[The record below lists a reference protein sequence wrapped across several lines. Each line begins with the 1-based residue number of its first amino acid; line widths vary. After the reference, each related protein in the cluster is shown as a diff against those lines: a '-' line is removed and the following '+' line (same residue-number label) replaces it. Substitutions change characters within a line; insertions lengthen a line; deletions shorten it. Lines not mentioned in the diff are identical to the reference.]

1 MATSN
6 KLLSAQGLVIEA
18 YSDVAK
24 PGQHL
29 PTSAASAEA
38 QIHFIIGN
46 LTAYQ
51 RTGNRLARDA
61 AELALTGLLRY
72 LYRGTPLPDTF
83 ALTNI
88 FSPNVAANA
97 TTNINAT
104 VINYAKL
111 ISFTDGVGY
120 ITGPD
125 NVAQVY
131 KAIPVGAVL
140 TWANPYAPIQ
150 GGGTVYPVQQNWSYA
165 SGLGTRVQ
173 LTTAFTGNL
182 WIVHSTKTGQVIR
195 PGQVLGDWPDW
206 SALRPTE
213 IRTPGHLYA
222 DAAKAFALATALLP
236 NPTWALAAHATR
248 LQAQQVINVNGWREY
263 ITPNWAYDP
272 KAMSQYTFNT
282 GTRVPA
288 ATIQNDD
295 NGAYLIVAEALTSG
309 SPNVSLA
316 HANLGDTWLAAD
328 SLEVVLGSALP
339 MTVQVYLDSDLAV
352 PAGTRWTSVVT
363 LDGIGPQKF
372 TLGRTTFRN
381 NANVV
386 LPVGTPVVRCGVLFT
401 NPAAIALTIQRIRMI
416 PVPNFFMPRMPGLVP
431 YMVYIGANPTEVLD
445 IRGPTYIGFQSPDIS
460 LQSPPANATA
470 ATNQAQLLRDAQD
483 AWPTQA
489 GQPGKGPFVPV
500 YYPERYDIFEYGTR
514 QTFGWN
520 GPDYRTNWGGYQ
532 YRPVLEMI
540 AAMGRLAAGNSTRN
554 LLITIVNNTLN
565 WLAQDLIWLPMWAPW
580 SNRFSLAL
588 EQTVALDVTG
598 AVPVFPTRPPL
609 GPPTDFP
616 QGAAE
621 INRPDPQLAAM
632 ILMATVRMDLIN
644 RPTGNPGG
652 EMKIELRAL
661 LSKSLAL
668 LEAMYIKT
676 GAMAGTFS
684 PNPAADEWYGAWHG
698 DILEA
703 LSQTY
708 YWATRGYIGRT
719 DIADLV
725 LPWIKGMLDWGK
737 AHTGVVVNP
746 LTRTMWRYAPNW
758 KAGMTE
764 EFEHSTTIFRS
775 FSGKEQ
781 RQSMRVEPRRR
792 LTMTHLLK
800 ADEARSYD
808 TVLKARQNTPVSVP
822 QWHMSVRSTAIAP
835 AGQDFILTDVIPA
848 TDFTV
853 GAPIAII
860 NMGTLVT
867 ATLASFDVLGRIN
880 LVEPLP
886 VTIVAFSK
894 IVPTNVALLNGE
906 INATRHTS
914 AAMTSQVGFSFL
926 PQEDTRKLPEIPA
939 AMTFTVGADTRE
951 VILSRPNWSSAPTVG
966 HTWAVNDTLDYLNG
980 PVLVING
987 EKAGVRTIS
996 ATWTLMNQAQIDN
1009 HLGLIRRLHGK
1020 RYAAWLPSWTDDFVL
1035 LRASTILNR
1044 LIIKPNE
1051 SCDLGLLDDPCIGIF
1066 LRMRDG
1072 SSYAARV
1079 TSTVFGSTEYSLILD
1094 RALPVS
1100 VTPASIHT
1108 FCMMYR
1114 VRQTSDTSSLKWVT
1128 DQAVETTVTFTSVFD
1143 EITI

>member
-51 RTGNRLARDA
+51 RTGNRLAREA

-83 ALTNI
+83 LTSNI

-111 ISFTDGVGY
+111 ISFTAGVGY

-131 KAIPVGAVL
+131 KCIPVGAVL

-150 GGGTVYPVQQNWSYA
+150 GGGTTYTVQQNWSYV
-165 SGLGTRVQ
+165 SGFGTRVQ
-173 LTTAFTGNL
+173 LTSAFTGDL

-206 SALRPTE
+206 STLRPTE

-222 DAAKAFALATALLP
+222 DAAKAFALAGSLLP

-263 ITPNWAYDP
+263 ITPNWAYNP
-272 KAMSQYTFNT
+272 KAMSQYTFST

-295 NGAYLIVAEALTSG
+295 NGAYLIVAEPMTSG
-309 SPNVSLA
+309 SPNVSLS

-363 LDGIGPQKF
+363 LDGIGPQTF
-372 TLGRTTFRN
+372 TLGRTTFKN
-381 NANVV
+381 NANVT

-401 NPAAIALTIQRIRMI
+401 NTAAIALTIQRVRMI

-431 YMVYIGANPTEVLD
+431 YMVYIGANPTQVLD

-460 LQSPPANATA
+460 LQSPPANTTA

-514 QTFGWN
+514 QTFGWA

-540 AAMGRLAAGNSTRN
+540 AAMGRLAVGNSTRN

-588 EQTVALDVTG
+588 EQTVALTIDGT
-598 AVPVFPTRPPL
+598 VPVFPTRPPL

-644 RPTGNPGG
+644 RPGGNPEA

-668 LEAMYIKT
+668 LEAMYNKT
-676 GAMAGTFS
+676 GNMAGTFS
-684 PNPAADEWYGAWHG
+684 PNAAADEWYGAWHG

-719 DIADLV
+719 DIAALV
-725 LPWIKGMLDWGK
+725 LPWINGMLAWGK
-737 AHTGVVVNP
+737 AHTGVTVNP
-746 LTRTMWRYAPNW
+746 LTRTVWRYAPNW
-758 KAGMTE
+758 SAGMTE
-764 EFEHSTTIFRS
+764 EFEYSTAIFRS

-781 RQSMRVEPRRR
+781 RQSMRVDPRRR
-792 LTMTHLLK
+792 LTMTHLLSR
-800 ADEARSYD
+800 DEARSYD

-822 QWHMSVRSTAIAP
+822 QWHMSVRSIEAAP
-835 AGQDFILTDVIPA
+835 AGQDFIVTAPIPA
-848 TDFTV
+848 NDFTI
-853 GAPIAII
+853 GLPIAII
-860 NMGTLVT
+860 ANGTLVT
-867 ATLASFDVLGRIN
+867 ATLASVDVLGRIT
-880 LVEPLP
+880 LVESLA
-886 VTIVAFSK
+886 VAIPAYSK
-894 IVPTNVALLNGE
+894 IVPTNTALLNGE
-906 INATRHTS
+906 INSTRHTS
-914 AAMTSQVGFSFL
+914 AALVSQVGFSFL
-926 PQEDTRKLPEIPA
+926 PQEDTRKLPEIA
-939 AMTFTVGADTRE
+939 APMTFTVGTDTRE
-951 VILSRPNWSSAPTVG
+951 VILTRPNWSTSPTVG
-966 HTWAVNDTLDYLNG
+966 HTWATNDTLTYLNG
-980 PVLVING
+980 PVTVVNG
-987 EKAGVRTIS
+987 EQAGARTIS
-996 ATWTLMNQAQIDN
+996 ATWTLMNQAQIDA

-1035 LRASTILNR
+1035 TRASTILNR
-1044 LIIKPNE
+1044 LFVKPNE
-1051 SCDLGLLDDPCIGIF
+1051 SCDLGLLDDECIGIF

-1094 RALPVS
+1094 RSLPVS
-1100 VTPASIHT
+1100 VTPAQIHT
-1108 FCMMYR
+1108 FCLLYR
-1114 VRQTSDTSSLKWVT
+1114 VRQMSDTASLKWVT

-1143 EITI
+1143 EL